1 MGETTTTDACS
12 RHIRAKSQGRPP
24 RMSGSQPTRRNGLPT
39 TISPTTAPVPE
50 PATLRRVPV
59 APAEAAD
66 DEQFHAWRMPFP
78 GHDRRRPTRI
88 EARFTAR
95 GRPDSRDVFR
105 AISENDAGRG
115 RVGAPTSAPV
125 SVTDAV
131 SDPATA
137 VCTRRTTPAFVRQRA
152 RALRCRHARPGRP
165 AGSADARIGALPAP
179 ASVKG
184 SSDALTARIHA
195 TRHSRRRAVRSS
207 ARCWFRLPAL
217 VSHDGRRVLLRA
229 KVSGPRSAPPRD
241 VHCRRA
247 ERADRARR
255 EA

>member
-1 MGETTTTDACS
+1 
-12 RHIRAKSQGRPP
+12 
-24 RMSGSQPTRRNGLPT
+24 MSGSQPTRRNGLPT

-50 PATLRRVPV
+50 PATLRRVPD

-66 DEQFHAWRMPFP
+66 EEHFHAWRMPFP

-88 EARFTAR
+88 EPRFTAR

-195 TRHSRRRAVRSS
+195 IQQRADVGSSRTRSLLHLVHTGSDVAVGEGTRRLLHSSRSRS
-207 ARCWFRLPAL
+207 LDLRSCSSSISKAPVSTIDTL
-217 VSHDGRRVLLRA
+217 VSVPIPPEACVTYLS
-229 KVSGPRSAPPRD
+229 SGARS
-241 VHCRRA
+241 
-247 ERADRARR
+247 
-255 EA
+255 

>member
-50 PATLRRVPV
+50 PATLRRVPD

-66 DEQFHAWRMPFP
+66 EEQFHAWRMPFP

-88 EARFTAR
+88 ERRFTAR

-115 RVGAPTSAPV
+115 RVGVVRCESPRGAAGRRLPPCDSGSRECPVGGSRYGMGGARRSAFGYC
-125 SVTDAV
+125 DAHPDGRDLRRRSRLGRV
-131 SDPATA
+131 EGTR
-137 VCTRRTTPAFVRQRA
+137 TRR
-152 RALRCRHARPGRP
+152 GR
-165 AGSADARIGALPAP
+165 
-179 ASVKG
+179 
-184 SSDALTARIHA
+184 
-195 TRHSRRRAVRSS
+195 
-207 ARCWFRLPAL
+207 
-217 VSHDGRRVLLRA
+217 
-229 KVSGPRSAPPRD
+229 
-241 VHCRRA
+241 
-247 ERADRARR
+247 
-255 EA
+255 